1 MSVAI
6 LTDTNSGIFV
16 EEGNELGISVIP
28 MPVIVN
34 GQDFLE
40 GVDLT
45 HERLY
50 EFMRNN
56 ADVTTSQPSPQTLMD
71 KWDELLKSY
80 DEVVHIPMSSG
91 LSASCESAKALAK
104 SYNGKVQVVDNHR
117 ISVTLRESVFDAKKL
132 ADRGKSAEEI
142 RKILEDHAYD
152 ASIYITVN
160 TLSYL
165 KKSGRVTASAA
176 AIATVLDIKPVLT
189 IQGDKLDSF
198 KKVRGMKK
206 SADVMIDALKN
217 ELETRFKDVPYG
229 QLNVYT
235 AGTLEKREYID
246 SWLNKVQTAFPEY
259 NVTYSPLSCS
269 IASHTGVNSMG
280 IGACIS
286 LK

>member
-16 EEGNELGISVIP
+16 EEGSKLGIFVIP

-34 GQDFLE
+34 GRDFLE

-45 HERLY
+45 HGQLY

-56 ADVTTSQPSPQTLMD
+56 ADVTTSQPSPQSLMD
-71 KWDELLKSY
+71 MWDELLKSY

-117 ISVTLRESVFDAKKL
+117 IAVTLKESVFDAKNL
-132 ADRGKSAEEI
+132 AGQGKSAEEI

-206 SADVMIDALKN
+206 SADVMIDALKS
-217 ELETRFKDVPYG
+217 EIETRFKDVPHDK
-229 QLNVYT
+229 LNLYT
-235 AGTLEKREYID
+235 AGTLEKQEYID
-246 SWLNKVQTAFPEY
+246 EWLNKVKTAFPEY
-259 NVTYSPLSCS
+259 SVTYSPLSCS
-269 IASHTGVNSMG
+269 VASHTGVNSMG
-280 IGACIS
+280 IGACVS